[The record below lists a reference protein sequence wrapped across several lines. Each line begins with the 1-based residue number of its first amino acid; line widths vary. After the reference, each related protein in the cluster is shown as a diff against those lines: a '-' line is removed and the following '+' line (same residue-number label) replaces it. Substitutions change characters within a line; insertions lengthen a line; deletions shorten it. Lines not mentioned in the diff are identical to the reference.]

1 MQFTRVLALY
11 DPFGVDVPLKF
22 DITLTHSTC
31 IIGNSV
37 LLRSIQSLPPLTDM
51 SLRLGGRLLLLLLGV
66 PGVWSRG
73 HWGVYRVYSK
83 PKPGNRASGSHP
95 DSANQ
100 CWRELQSPRPCR
112 VITATGK
119 TVDIPDKD
127 KDVCEDCSWGPRTC
141 NGKGGAFNVYFC
153 NTYEPLVS
161 VYILG

>member
-1 MQFTRVLALY
+1 
-11 DPFGVDVPLKF
+11 
-22 DITLTHSTC
+22 
-31 IIGNSV
+31 
-37 LLRSIQSLPPLTDM
+37 M
-51 SLRLGGRLLLLLLGV
+51 SLCLGGRLLLLLLAV

-73 HWGVYRVYSK
+73 HWGGYRVYSK
-83 PKPGNRASGSHP
+83 PKAGNRASGSHS

-127 KDVCEDCSWGPRTC
+127 KDTCEDCSWGPRTC

-161 VYILG
+161 VVSLSWDDDTWYRVPKWCTTICTLRTQPKLKAGCYQCMVFGNGD